1 IPKVAGHLMQAG
13 GKRLRPLL
21 TISAADLFG
30 YDGNDHIKL
39 AAAVELIH
47 GATLLHDDVVDES
60 ALRRGL
66 STANL
71 IWGDKESVLVGDF
84 LFSRSFELMVSTGKL
99 SVLDILSR
107 ASGVIAEGEVLQL
120 GTQKNI
126 ETSFDDYQKVID
138 AKTAAL
144 FAAAAEVG
152 ATVAEAGDEACNA
165 MRSFGRH
172 LGLAFQLVDDALD
185 YSGVETS
192 LGKNV
197 GDDFREGKMTAPIVF
212 AISKATPTQKDFWK
226 RTISDGNQRDDDFLQ
241 AMSIVLET
249 GAIAETLSTASYH
262 ASKALDALKLAP
274 AGKVRDTL
282 EALARVSVH
291 RGQ

>member
-1 IPKVAGHLMQAG
+1 MAAAGNLKSLCGGSLDRVDAAILDALHSPVEMIPKVAGHLMQAG

-126 ETSFDDYQKVID
+126 ETSFDDYLMVID

-144 FAAAAEVG
+144 FA
-152 ATVAEAGDEACNA
+152 
-165 MRSFGRH
+165 
-172 LGLAFQLVDDALD
+172 
-185 YSGVETS
+185 
-192 LGKNV
+192 
-197 GDDFREGKMTAPIVF
+197 
-212 AISKATPTQKDFWK
+212 
-226 RTISDGNQRDDDFLQ
+226 
-241 AMSIVLET
+241 
-249 GAIAETLSTASYH
+249 
-262 ASKALDALKLAP
+262 
-274 AGKVRDTL
+274 
-282 EALARVSVH
+282 
-291 RGQ
+291 